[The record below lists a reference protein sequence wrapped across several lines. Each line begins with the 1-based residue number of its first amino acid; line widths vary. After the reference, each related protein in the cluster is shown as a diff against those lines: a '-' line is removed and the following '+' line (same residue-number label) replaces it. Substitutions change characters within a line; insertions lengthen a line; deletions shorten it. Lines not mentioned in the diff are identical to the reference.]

1 MFLLRVTTAARG
13 IGVESGGAEHKY
25 RASLSPPTRNTPNHL
40 SRLEVF
46 DAIPLPLSLPP
57 RGGAGPYTARA
68 VFSLACL
75 HLSVGLNGA
84 PRDIRNTRHAHTHT
98 KPGRANT
105 TAYRRRR
112 RRRAPKHRWPCS
124 PPGQPRGAVGG
135 WAPASNLPAPC
146 WPHRDKGTK
155 ISNCKSVVMVFTVS
169 VGFAMDGILGVSE
182 SRKRCV
188 CNGRRP
194 IPNFFA
200 QDDEV
205 LHSQKAR

>member
-1 MFLLRVTTAARG
+1 MLQGTSETHDTHTRNLAGQTQLLTAA
-13 IGVESGGAEHKY
+13 AADDEHQ
-25 RASLSPPTRNTPNHL
+25 NTDGPV
-40 SRLEVF
+40 RLRDNLAARSE
-46 DAIPLPLSLPP
+46 
-57 RGGAGPYTARA
+57 AG
-68 VFSLACL
+68 
-75 HLSVGLNGA
+75 
-84 PRDIRNTRHAHTHT
+84 
-98 KPGRANT
+98 
-105 TAYRRRR
+105 RRLRTCQ
-112 RRRAPKHRWPCS
+112 RRAGRI
-124 PPGQPRGAVGG
+124 
-135 WAPASNLPAPC
+135 
-146 WPHRDKGTK
+146 GTK

>member
-1 MFLLRVTTAARG
+1 MHVFVASHNGSEGDRGRIGRGRTQVPRFPFPSHKEHTQPPLKVGSVRCDTAAAVAAASWRG
-13 IGVESGGAEHKY
+13 GPLYCILARLPPSTGGIERCSKGHPKHTTRTHAHETWQGKHNC
-25 RASLSPPTRNTPNHL
+25 LPPPPPTTSTKTPMAMFCLRDNL
-40 SRLEVF
+40 AARSEAGRRL
-46 DAIPLPLSLPP
+46 
-57 RGGAGPYTARA
+57 RT
-68 VFSLACL
+68 CQ
-75 HLSVGLNGA
+75 
-84 PRDIRNTRHAHTHT
+84 
-98 KPGRANT
+98 
-105 TAYRRRR
+105 
-112 RRRAPKHRWPCS
+112 RRAGRI
-124 PPGQPRGAVGG
+124 
-135 WAPASNLPAPC
+135 
-146 WPHRDKGTK
+146 GTK